1 MLTPIDEKLVV
12 YCAEKPTGDT
22 FPSVYCPNN
31 PAEML
36 VKPATN
42 VCIDERVTNFFAI
55 SRGYYAG
62 KPMENAVFLLKKE
75 MSVVL

>member
-12 YCAEKPTGDT
+12 YCAEKPTGVT

-31 PAEML
+31 RAEML

-42 VCIDERVTNFFAI
+42 MCIDERVTNF
-55 SRGYYAG
+55 SRDL
-62 KPMENAVFLLKKE
+62 PRLLRR
-75 MSVVL
+75 

>member
-12 YCAEKPTGDT
+12 YCADKPTGDT

-42 VCIDERVTNFFAI
+42 MCIDERVTNF
-55 SRGYYAG
+55 SRDL
-62 KPMENAVFLLKKE
+62 PR
-75 MSVVL
+75 